1 MAVSDNRA
9 PPACRAPEGPE
20 GHATKPVGSGGTWP
34 VDQWTADVTNVV
46 KLVHF
51 EALFEDPCYKR
62 RQSEAKNHYF
72 SQKCRRIDDVC
83 NNTRRTRQQ
92 RSGPTGVKGA
102 GGSGGHGRA
111 AKRRA
116 WPRCRWAVAGPGR
129 ASRSTTPSRRLA
141 CGDLA
146 GGPPPTGTHSG
157 QAQQGRSR
165 GRPEI
170 CRGNEQHKATR
181 PHRDQAAHASGDS
194 CQKPRISRYSTSRRR
209 GRPRR

>member
-1 MAVSDNRA
+1 MPVSDNRA

-34 VDQWTADVTNVV
+34 GNQWTADVTNVV

-92 RSGPTGVKGA
+92 RPGTTGVEGA
-102 GGSGGHGRA
+102 GGFGGHGRA
-111 AKRRA
+111 AKRGA

-157 QAQQGRSR
+157 PAHQGRSR

-170 CRGNEQHKATR
+170 CRGNEQHKAAR